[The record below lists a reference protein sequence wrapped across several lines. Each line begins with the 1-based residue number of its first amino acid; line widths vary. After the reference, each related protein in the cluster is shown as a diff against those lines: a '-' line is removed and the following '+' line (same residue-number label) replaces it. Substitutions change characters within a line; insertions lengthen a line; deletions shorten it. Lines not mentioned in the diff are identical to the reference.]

1 MASYS
6 IRFKPSAEGDLRKL
20 PKAMIPRVTGE
31 IEKLRSNPFPRQAIK
46 LKSVERLYRIR
57 VGDFRVIY
65 SVETEPRQITI
76 FYIRNRREV
85 YRNL

>member
-1 MASYS
+1 MTSYS
-6 IRFKPSAEGDLRKL
+6 VRFKPSAEKDLRKL
-20 PKAMIPRVTGE
+20 PKAMISRVIEE
-31 IEKLRSNPFPRQAIK
+31 IETLRSNPFPRQAIK
-46 LKSVERLYRIR
+46 LESVERLYRVR

-65 SVETEPRQITI
+65 SVETELQQITI